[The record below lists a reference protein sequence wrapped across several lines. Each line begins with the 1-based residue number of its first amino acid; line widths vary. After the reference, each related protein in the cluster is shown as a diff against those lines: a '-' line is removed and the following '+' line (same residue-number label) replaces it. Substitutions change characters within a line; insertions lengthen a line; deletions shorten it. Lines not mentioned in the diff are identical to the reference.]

1 MQLQRLSRAVL
12 AALLVVPFCALP
24 RAVSADVPT
33 GTPVFSDPLDIDNGY
48 LPFREHRIRL
58 YEQVRGV
65 GDLHVIDIFRSD
77 TRTFTWNGDEV
88 ECRELEEWEVADGEI
103 VEISWNYFAQAD
115 DGTVWYFGEVVDK
128 YEGGEVVGHGG
139 SWLVGG
145 PSGDDPAET
154 VTASTPTVFM
164 PANPEVGD
172 RWKAEDLPAD
182 GIEEFDL
189 AQRILRRL
197 ETPYGTFRSVLQVE
211 ERTPDVG
218 TKWYAPQ
225 VGFVRQRSSDGE
237 VVALIEIEDAEDA
250 EETQEELDEIVEEL
264 LGLDD

>member
-1 MQLQRLSRAVL
+1 M
-12 AALLVVPFCALP
+12 
-24 RAVSADVPT
+24 
-33 GTPVFSDPLDIDNGY
+33 Y
-48 LPFREHRIRL
+48 
-58 YEQVRGV
+58 
-65 GDLHVIDIFRSD
+65 
-77 TRTFTWNGDEV
+77 
-88 ECRELEEWEVADGEI
+88 
-103 VEISWNYFAQAD
+103 
-115 DGTVWYFGEVVDK
+115 YFGEVVDK
-128 YEGGEVVGHGG
+128 YEGGEVVAHDG

-145 PSGDDPAET
+145 RSGDDPLDT

-172 RWKAEDLPAD
+172 RWKAEDLPAA

-189 AQRILRRL
+189 VQRILRQL
-197 ETPYGTFRSVLQVE
+197 ETPYGVFQRVLQVE

-218 TKWYAPQ
+218 TKWYAPR

-237 VVALIEIEDAEDA
+237 VVALVEIEDAEDA